1 VAKDPT
7 DIFDDLDGLRRAS
20 GGSNRAPQGVS
31 TGRGRRAPTKETF
44 VRIPYERV
52 LQLYG
57 RVGAAALF
65 VLFEID
71 HLIFKAR
78 GQNPVR
84 LTNKNL
90 RTIGMPRNTKA
101 RALRQLQD
109 AGVIRIERRG
119 KEAVLVTLSWYPVS
133 SERRSVDGT
142 AGVP

>member
-1 VAKDPT
+1 VAKDPA
-7 DIFDDLDGLRRAS
+7 DIFDDLNRLRRAS
-20 GGSNRAPQGVS
+20 GAGNGAPQGVS
-31 TGRGRRAPTKETF
+31 KGRGGRRAPTKETF

-57 RVGAAALF
+57 RVGAPALF

-90 RTIGMPRNTKA
+90 RAIGMPRNTKA

-109 AGVIRIERRG
+109 AGVITIERRG

-133 SERRSVDGT
+133 SR
-142 AGVP
+142 GVP

>member
-1 VAKDPT
+1 MAKDPT

-20 GGSNRAPQGVS
+20 GGSEGVAQGRS
-31 TGRGRRAPTKETF
+31 TGRGSKRARTKEPF
-44 VRIPYERV
+44 VRIPYERT

-57 RVGAAALF
+57 RIGAAALF

-90 RTIGMPRNTKA
+90 RAIGMPRKTKA

-109 AGVIRIERRG
+109 AGVITIEQQG
-119 KEAVLVTLSWYPVS
+119 HEAVIVTLLWYPVS
-133 SERRSVDGT
+133 S
-142 AGVP
+142 